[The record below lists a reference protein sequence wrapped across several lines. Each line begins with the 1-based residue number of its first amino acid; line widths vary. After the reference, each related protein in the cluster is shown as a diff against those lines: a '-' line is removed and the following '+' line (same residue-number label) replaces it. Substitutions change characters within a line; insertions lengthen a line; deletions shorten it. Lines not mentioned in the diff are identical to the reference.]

1 MCAHAY
7 MYACLLLRVIQ
18 STCMCVCTRAC
29 PQLVENGTLNNVL
42 SHDAASRGAS
52 LSMRSPVT
60 TVVIDEAHELC
71 MAGPVFRPHFT
82 ALTPYIA
89 SWGAPVIMLTA
100 TATAGMRIGIYGYRY
115 PPVLSRLSAQP
126 PSLLLDA

>member
-1 MCAHAY
+1 
-7 MYACLLLRVIQ
+7 MYVCQFVVACHPVNVYV
-18 STCMCVCTRAC
+18 CVCTRAC
-29 PQLVENGTLNNVL
+29 PQLVENDTLNNVL

-52 LSMRSPVT
+52 LSMRSPVTVT